1 MLYVRW
7 KDRRI
12 ERNGLVIEKLRTF
25 QGGNR
30 RYLNIKAKQGLG
42 AAASCFWLL
51 RAGAGSLWLI
61 IKQIL
66 KIISYLMLRQGT
78 LL

>member
-1 MLYVRW
+1 MLMLYVRW

-30 RYLNIKAKQGLG
+30 PNLNIKATVWP
-42 AAASCFWLL
+42 S
-51 RAGAGSLWLI
+51 RAWEPEPVVFGCSEPEPAPYGS
-61 IKQIL
+61 
-66 KIISYLMLRQGT
+66 
-78 LL
+78 